1 MVSSFI
7 FRTAGFQEIVDQ
19 LHEINDRLDDIT
31 VLLQF
36 LLTPPDLKS
45 YKKGKEMKRK
55 KVKTDAFQ
63 L

>member
-36 LLTPPDLKS
+36 LLTPPDLKN
-45 YKKGKEMKRK
+45 YKKDKEMKRK
-55 KVKTDAFQ
+55 KIKDST
-63 L
+63 

>member
-36 LLTPPDLKS
+36 LLTPPDLKN

-55 KVKTDAFQ
+55 KIKDSI
-63 L
+63 

>member
-19 LHEINDRLDDIT
+19 LHEINDRVDDIT

-36 LLTPPDLKS
+36 LLTPPDLKN

-55 KVKTDAFQ
+55 KIKDSI
-63 L
+63 

>member
-7 FRTAGFQEIVDQ
+7 FRTAGFQELVDQ
-19 LHEINDRLDDIT
+19 LHEINDRLDDFT

-36 LLTPPDLKS
+36 LLTPPDLKN

-55 KVKTDAFQ
+55 KIKDSI
-63 L
+63 